1 MKHPAPRYFALI
13 PAAGVGARMA
23 ADGPK
28 QYLRVGGKPM
38 LRHTIDAF
46 LSSPHIAHTYVVVSA
61 DDSYVDALIPAAGVG
76 ARMAADGPKQ
86 YMRVGGKPMLRHT
99 IDAFLSSPHIAHTY
113 VVVSADDTYI
123 DALIPAPAP
132 ALAQHVSVLR
142 CGGASRMQSIQNA
155 LRQLG
160 ELIGDADWVLVHDAA
175 RPGLTAELIEKL
187 ITAIGDD
194 AVGGLLALPV
204 VDTVKRAG
212 AAVATVSR
220 EGLWLAQTPQMFRY
234 RLLCDALAAATDVS
248 VITDD
253 ASAIEAMGLSPKL
266 VEGHPRNLKVTL
278 PADIR
283 IAEMYLAAP

>member
-1 MKHPAPRYFALI
+1 MNTMPQQAPRYIALI

-23 ADGPK
+23 AAGPK
-28 QYLRVGGKPM
+28 QYMALAGKPM

-46 LSSPHIAHTYVVVSA
+46 LSSALIAHVYVVVSP
-61 DDSYVDALIPAAGVG
+61 DDPQIDAVAPAAGV
-76 ARMAADGPKQ
+76 
-86 YMRVGGKPMLRHT
+86 T
-99 IDAFLSSPHIAHTY
+99 
-113 VVVSADDTYI
+113 
-123 DALIPAPAP
+123 
-132 ALAQHVSVLR
+132 VLR
-142 CGGASRMQSIQNA
+142 CGGASRMESVQNA
-155 LRQLG
+155 LRQLA
-160 ELIGDADWVLVHDAA
+160 EVLGDQDWVLVHDAA
-175 RPGLTAELIEKL
+175 RPGLNAELIAKL
-187 ITAIGDD
+187 ITTIGAD

-212 AAVATVSR
+212 SQVATVSR
-220 EGLWLAQTPQMFRY
+220 DGLWLAQTPQMFRY
-234 RLLCDALAAATDVS
+234 RLLCNALAAATDAS

>member
-1 MKHPAPRYFALI
+1 MDQQAPRYFALI

-23 ADGPK
+23 ANGPK
-28 QYLRVGGKPM
+28 QYMAIGGKPM

-46 LSSPHIAHTYVVVSA
+46 LSSTLISHVYVVVSP
-61 DDSYVDALIPAAGVG
+61 DDA
-76 ARMAADGPKQ
+76 Q
-86 YMRVGGKPMLRHT
+86 
-99 IDAFLSSPHIAHTY
+99 IDAI
-113 VVVSADDTYI
+113 V
-123 DALIPAPAP
+123 PAEG
-132 ALAQHVSVLR
+132 VSVLR
-142 CGGASRMQSIQNA
+142 CGGATRMDSIQNA
-155 LRQLG
+155 LRRLG
-160 ELIGDADWVLVHDAA
+160 EVIGEQDWVLVHDAA
-175 RPGLTAELIEKL
+175 RPGLNAALIEKL
-187 ITAIGDD
+187 ITTIGGD

-212 AAVATVSR
+212 GAVSTVSR
-220 EGLWLAQTPQMFRY
+220 DGLWLAQTPQMFRY
-234 RLLCDALAAATDVS
+234 RLLCDALAAATDAS